1 MLCLRLWVCFSL
13 DCLQVPWCPRPVA
26 EVLWVVRRLLGFQR
40 GVPRL
45 AYELGSSYWPY
56 WWCWRSPS
64 LKHLCKAVKINDK
77 CKPKRGCLHR
87 QCGTEEFSSTFCLKI
102 FQAKQV
108 QKERF

>member
-1 MLCLRLWVCFSL
+1 MRLWVCFSL
-13 DCLQVPWCPRPVA
+13 DWLLYVPWCPRPVA

-64 LKHLCKAVKINDK
+64 LKHLCEAVKINDE
-77 CKPKRGCLHR
+77 CKPKRSCLHR
-87 QCGTEEFSSTFCLKI
+87 
-102 FQAKQV
+102 
-108 QKERF
+108 